1 MAQKFKRSYR
11 FAFRTALYI
20 CVFLTAIMAIF
31 TILEIQN
38 IWISLL
44 IFAALCYFFS
54 FLIIQYRVERF
65 IYRRIKKVYDNV
77 SLLDSKNPSS

>member
-11 FAFRTALYI
+11 FALRTALYI
-20 CVFLTAIMAIF
+20 CVFLTAVLAIF
-31 TILEIQN
+31 TFLKVESV
-38 IWISLL
+38 WMSLL
-44 IFAALCYFFS
+44 IFAILCYFFS

-77 SLLDSKNPSS
+77 S